1 MPFCT
6 ICLWFGR
13 MIGINVVNG
22 FLTYFI
28 KCSFTYKLWLQGE
41 PSFHLFG
48 FIMCVG
54 ATAARALK
62 SVLQGILLSS
72 EGY

>member
-1 MPFCT
+1 MKDETAWIT
-6 ICLWFGR
+6 IY
-13 MIGINVVNG
+13 V
-22 FLTYFI
+22 LT
-28 KCSFTYKLWLQGE
+28 KYKLLQGE

-62 SVLQGILLSS
+62 TVLQGILMSS
-72 EGY
+72 EGYNTHLFVWIFC